1 MTLETPVEQI
11 PKINPRHAKEL
22 RKLEINTVS
31 DLLFYF
37 PYRHEDFSNLRRI
50 ADVKQGDQISVRGII
65 KDIKAINGFY
75 GRINRAE
82 AVVSDDSGSLAVVWF
97 NQSYLANSLKKGDE
111 IFLSGTA
118 RFYKTL
124 QLQNPVYEK
133 INAEGEQ
140 IHTARIVPIYRL
152 TANLALRTLRAL
164 IYSSLAALHEV
175 KETLPEDIIKD
186 VDLLD
191 IHLTIKNLHFP
202 DDLQVLEQAKR
213 RMAFEEIFN
222 IQKEIFRRK
231 QEQAKQKAIQI
242 PFNKHLV
249 TEFIK
254 TLPFELTPDQKN
266 AAWEILQDLEKATP
280 MNRLLEGDVGSG
292 KTLVAFIAALETV
305 QQNNQA
311 VLLCPTEILAKQHYQ
326 SAMKYLEGYPHISLV
341 LLTSKAIQLNGKAI
355 KKAEVLEEIKHGGP
369 QFIISTH
376 AILQKEVELKQVAL
390 IIIDEQHRFGVK
402 QREAISEKQKSL
414 VKQNSMHPHT
424 LSMTATPI
432 PRTLQMA
439 ILGDVQVSQIKRLPA
454 GRKPVKTKFVAPHE
468 RSAAYIFINKQISEG
483 RQVFVVTP
491 LIEESDRLGVKA
503 ATTEKE
509 NLQKIF
515 PRIDIDLL
523 HGRMKSADKEKVMQ
537 RFLDGQS
544 KILVSTSIIEVGI
557 DVPNASV
564 MVIEG
569 ADRFGLAELH
579 QFRGRVGRAE
589 HQSYCFL
596 FTESENPQV
605 AERLES
611 FSKIQDGFKLAEI
624 DLENRG
630 FGNILGQEQS
640 GFITFKFFDF
650 RKHQDLA
657 EKAKELITKN

>member
-11 PKINPRHAKEL
+11 PKISPRHAKEL
-22 RKLEINTVS
+22 RKLEINTIS

-37 PYRHEDFSNLRRI
+37 PYRHEDFSNLRKI

-65 KDIKAINGFY
+65 KDIKAVNSFY

-124 QLQNPVYEK
+124 QLQNPIYEK

-152 TANLALRTLRAL
+152 TANLPLRTLRGFIYNAL
-164 IYSSLAALHEV
+164 EVLSEV
-175 KETLPEDIIKD
+175 KETLPDEIIKD

-202 DDLQVLEQAKR
+202 DDLNVLEQAKR

-231 QEQAKQKAIQI
+231 KEQAKQKAIQI

-249 TEFIK
+249 TEFVK
-254 TLPFELTPDQKN
+254 TLPFELTNDQKS
-266 AAWEILQDLEKATP
+266 ATWEILQDLEKITP

-326 SAMKYLEGYPHISLV
+326 SAMKYFEGYPHISLI
-341 LLTSKAIQLNGKAI
+341 LLTSKAIQLNARII

-402 QREAISEKQKSL
+402 QREAISEKQKNL
-414 VKQNSMHPHT
+414 VKQNALHPHT

-454 GRKPVKTKFVAPHE
+454 GRKPVKTKFVTPDE
-468 RSAAYIFINKQISEG
+468 RSDAYMFIEKQISEG

-509 NLQKIF
+509 SLQKIF
-515 PRIDIDLL
+515 PKINIDLL

-537 RFLDGQS
+537 RFLDGES

-605 AERLES
+605 AERLEN
-611 FSKIQDGFKLAEI
+611 FSKIQDGFKLAEM

-650 RKHQDLA
+650 RKHKDLA
-657 EKAKELITKN
+657 EKAKDLATRN